1 MVGVRLSLLLRYNDS
16 IQMSCIPTMEK
27 ISRCVANLHQ
37 VKETN
42 SALHRENTDYLSR
55 SRSDRVNRLRFLSL
69 RENMR

>member
-1 MVGVRLSLLLRYNDS
+1 
-16 IQMSCIPTMEK
+16 MEK